1 MVVML
6 DCIGMDGVRLCCRVY
21 TCMMH
26 MMCIVVAWDAWPKI
40 EDMVNQERAVEATLA
55 PAKL

>member
-1 MVVML
+1 
-6 DCIGMDGVRLCCRVY
+6 
-21 TCMMH
+21 MMH